1 MPVNIGRREL
11 IAALGSGAAWPLVA
25 RAQRSAVPVVG
36 FLISA
41 SEQEYR
47 RVIGPILEGLKDT
60 GYVEGQNVAIEYR
73 WADYHYDRL
82 PALAADLVSRQVAVI
97 FATGSVVSAIAAKSA
112 TGTIPIV
119 FANGSDPVRYG
130 LVASLNRPGGNVTGV
145 TFYNSGLGPKRIELL
160 REMVP
165 KAAVIAVLVNP
176 SNPNADPDS
185 REIAEGGRSIGVR
198 IEIVNAGSEREL
210 DDAFARVRELR
221 ADALMVHID
230 ALFNARIPE
239 IVALAERYAVPTIY
253 AIPEC
258 PRAGGLIS
266 YGTSVDD
273 MDRQAGAYIGRI
285 LKGTKPADLPVLQ
298 PTKFALVINLRTA
311 KALGL
316 TVPLIMQMTAD
327 EVIE

>member
-1 MPVNIGRREL
+1 MKRRREFIML
-11 IAALGSGAAWPLVA
+11 IGGAAAWPVA
-25 RAQRSAVPVVG
+25 ARGQQQAMPVIG
-36 FLISA
+36 LLISA
-41 SEQEYR
+41 SQQGYR
-47 RVIGPILEGLKDT
+47 RIIGPILEGLKDT

-82 PALAADLVSRQVAVI
+82 PALAADLVRRQVAVI

-130 LVASLNRPGGNVTGV
+130 LVASLNRPGGN
-145 TFYNSGLGPKRIELL
+145 
-160 REMVP
+160 
-165 KAAVIAVLVNP
+165 
-176 SNPNADPDS
+176 
-185 REIAEGGRSIGVR
+185 
-198 IEIVNAGSEREL
+198 
-210 DDAFARVRELR
+210 RELR

-253 AIPEC
+253 AIPEY

-266 YGTSVDD
+266 YGTSVGD

-285 LKGTKPADLPVLQ
+285 LKGTKPTDLPVLQ
-298 PTKFALVINLRTA
+298 PTKFELVINLRTA